1 MFQLPSPLQ
10 KIENEWTKKF
20 DIQLYIKRDDLIHA
34 AVSGN
39 KWRKLKYNL
48 TQAKYENKNTILT
61 FGGAY
66 SNHITATAKA
76 CELLGFNSIGIIRG
90 EAYFPL
96 NKSLQFAADC
106 GMQLLYLDREHYK
119 NKNISPLLEQ
129 IETNEAAIFIVPE
142 GGANEYAIQ
151 GCTEIVDEINQ
162 QLMENYSTKNFD
174 FICCASGTGTT
185 IAGISMNLLAHQT
198 AIGFSVLKHDTLKQE
213 ILSRIPN
220 LKDNFSMQAAHFG
233 GYAKTTPA
241 LLQFIRDFYK
251 TNNIILDYVYT
262 GKMMYAFFD
271 MLSKG
276 FFPSKSTIVVVHT
289 GGVMNANLFEE

>member
-48 TQAKYENKNTILT
+48 SQAKYENKNTILT

-106 GMQLLYLDREHYK
+106 GMQLLYLDREHYR

>member
-1 MFQLPSPLQ
+1 M
-10 KIENEWTKKF
+10 
-20 DIQLYIKRDDLIHA
+20 
-34 AVSGN
+34 
-39 KWRKLKYNL
+39 
-48 TQAKYENKNTILT
+48 
-61 FGGAY
+61 
-66 SNHITATAKA
+66 
-76 CELLGFNSIGIIRG
+76 
-90 EAYFPL
+90 
-96 NKSLQFAADC
+96 
-106 GMQLLYLDREHYK
+106 
-119 NKNISPLLEQ
+119 LEQ
-129 IETNEAAIFIVPE
+129 IEANEAAVFIVPE

-220 LKDNFSMQAAHFG
+220 LKDNLSMQAAHFG

>member
-106 GMQLLYLDREHYK
+106 GMQLLYLDREHYR

>member
-106 GMQLLYLDREHYK
+106 GMQLLYLDREHYR

-151 GCTEIVDEINQ
+151 GCT
-162 QLMENYSTKNFD
+162 
-174 FICCASGTGTT
+174 
-185 IAGISMNLLAHQT
+185 
-198 AIGFSVLKHDTLKQE
+198 
-213 ILSRIPN
+213 
-220 LKDNFSMQAAHFG
+220 
-233 GYAKTTPA
+233 
-241 LLQFIRDFYK
+241 
-251 TNNIILDYVYT
+251 
-262 GKMMYAFFD
+262 
-271 MLSKG
+271 
-276 FFPSKSTIVVVHT
+276 
-289 GGVMNANLFEE
+289 